1 MSPLIKIY
9 TSLLIP
15 FQMGLIVIYFFAIAL
30 RLLIKRRPLILSS
43 RWTIGMIAVAFT
55 PSIFNA
61 FVFHG
66 LEKREDMMFWIQPVM
81 FGTIF
86 IFLLIQMK
94 GYATFGVTEAYFRE
108 ALLSTVNS
116 LGHTVE
122 ETISCLRIKETG
134 QEIKIMIQG
143 LTGSAQLRPKSK
155 DSAELVKQIAQGM
168 RAYFQSHSGKTN
180 MLIAYFYLL
189 MGGFLLATAI
199 SLATM
204 MARLH

>member
-1 MSPLIKIY
+1 MNPMIKIY
-9 TSLLIP
+9 STVLLPTQI
-15 FQMGLIVIYFFAIAL
+15 GLLVIYFFAIAL
-30 RLLIKRRPLILSS
+30 RLLIKRRPVILSS
-43 RWTIGMIAVAFT
+43 RWTIAFLAVAFA
-55 PSIFNA
+55 PSMLNA
-61 FVFHG
+61 FVFSG
-66 LEKREDMMFWIQPVM
+66 VAKGMDMMFWIQPVM

-86 IFLLIQMK
+86 IFILIQMK
-94 GYATFGVTEAYFRE
+94 GYSTFGVTEAYFRE
-108 ALLSTVNS
+108 ALLSTVSS
-116 LGHTVE
+116 LGYTAE

-143 LTGSAQLRPKSK
+143 LSGSAQLRPKSK

-189 MGGFLLATAI
+189 MGGFLLAIAI
-199 SLATM
+199 SLTRI